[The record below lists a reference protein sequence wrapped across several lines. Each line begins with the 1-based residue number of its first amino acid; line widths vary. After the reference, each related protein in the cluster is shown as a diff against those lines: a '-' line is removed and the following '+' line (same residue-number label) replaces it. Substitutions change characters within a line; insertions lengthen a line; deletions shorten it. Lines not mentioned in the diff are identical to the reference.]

1 MVAFAGVRIDRHLML
16 ALILASAILL
26 QSPAISVAF
35 GFAKVDCSGFKDD
48 NAALRKKFGTWK
60 IILSRIRIIL
70 LSTCRAIDPAREL
83 ISIIIANTR
92 YHFMKEACKKK
103 KTETSVY
110 LDLLNLPRVV
120 TRAMLQGCPQ
130 QPHRSL
136 PAALAVL
143 LCFCNRKLVD
153 ASATGAGNGS
163 GYWHALASATGR
175 REFKQLGELEGKRCC
190 QRT

>member
-1 MVAFAGVRIDRHLML
+1 
-16 ALILASAILL
+16 
-26 QSPAISVAF
+26 
-35 GFAKVDCSGFKDD
+35 
-48 NAALRKKFGTWK
+48 
-60 IILSRIRIIL
+60 
-70 LSTCRAIDPAREL
+70 
-83 ISIIIANTR
+83 
-92 YHFMKEACKKK
+92 MKEACKKK

-163 GYWHALASATGR
+163 GYWHWHPRPHAASSNSSASWEDGAAASAHNNPWPQVPWQPIFGPQALMFLVVLGAALCSKTV
-175 REFKQLGELEGKRCC
+175 REVAWWKLLAAASAPISDTVSDSLVAASF
-190 QRT
+190 